1 MYHVLLLFYC
11 CFYFLSLISAEFEES
26 SERNKY
32 TPSPSKSE
40 QLESNPLYGRAD
52 SSISSGLQS
61 PSGSLHICDNSLYT
75 LADIQKLQG
84 KSSEEETQFGN
95 GGLIYEEPVFV
106 EAIATSPNMSYE
118 SLNITSPGKELKN
131 PLYGKSIV
139 THPQGAT
146 TPLPGF
152 SMPPPVYSVPRPA
165 SDFNSPLH
173 SSHFDH
179 NSVTNYPGYETA
191 ASLAADTS
199 KAEVY
204 YESIDDKCS
213 KKPLLPP
220 LSPRNTAKLPS
231 SQDGSYSYDKLHH
244 DALDHQVVHQQPV
257 QLSAADHLGYEQLEH
272 N

>member
-1 MYHVLLLFYC
+1 MSFC
-11 CFYFLSLISAEFEES
+11 CFIAAFICYFLSLISVEFEKES

-32 TPSPSKSE
+32 APSPSKSE

-52 SSISSGLQS
+52 GSISSGLQS

-75 LADIQKLQG
+75 LADTQKLQG

-106 EAIATSPNMSYE
+106 QAITTSPNMSYE
-118 SLNITSPGKELKN
+118 NLNITSPGKELKN
-131 PLYGKSIV
+131 PPYGKSIV
-139 THPQGAT
+139 TPPQGAT

-152 SMPPPVYSVPRPA
+152 SVPLPEYSVPRPA
-165 SDFNSPLH
+165 SDIISPLH

-191 ASLAADTS
+191 ASLAPDTR

-204 YESIDDKCS
+204 YESIDVKCS
-213 KKPLLPP
+213 HKNTLLP
-220 LSPRNTAKLPS
+220 PRNTAKVPS
-231 SQDGSYSYDKLHH
+231 SQDGSYSYDQLHH
-244 DALDHQVVHQQPV
+244 DASDHQVVHQQPIP
-257 QLSAADHLGYEQLEH
+257 LSAVDRLGYEQLEH